1 MPGGMSIWRMAFLM
15 TRSNAE
21 IQIFYIYNNAPIDIT

>member
-1 MPGGMSIWRMAFLM
+1 MPDGMSIWRMAFLM

-21 IQIFYIYNNAPIDIT
+21 IQIFYIYNNTPIDIT